1 MEPSTILEKSRVAD
15 VRQFETEKGNVSIL
29 AKLFKGLFVLA
40 LAFVGCFVILQV
52 VMYWLLAD
60 LVPFP
65 TFSFRTKVWI
75 MGGLEDYIED
85 PELITIIYSGD
96 VYSGPG
102 DVPTSMPVS
111 GSIFCDY
118 GKNVTCANGYV
129 YANHTGIDIPVAAG
143 TPVHTTIA
151 GTVVYAGPNSQ
162 GYGNLVVVQ
171 NGKVQTFYAHNSQIN
186 VSVGQFVQLGQL
198 VASSGSTGDSTGPH
212 VHYEVRVN
220 GKPVDPRSLSLP
232 EVK

>member
-1 MEPSTILEKSRVAD
+1 M
-15 VRQFETEKGNVSIL
+15 L
-29 AKLFKGLFVLA
+29 ATTYGFDRGENLVGLMSKLFKGLFA
-40 LAFVGCFVILQV
+40 LAIVFVGCFVILQV

-65 TFSFRTKVWI
+65 TFSFRAKEWI
-75 MGGLEDYIED
+75 MGSLENYIED
-85 PELITIIYSGD
+85 PEMITIIYNGE

-118 GKNVTCANGYV
+118 GKDVTCANGYV
-129 YANHTGIDIPVAAG
+129 YANHTGIDIPVDSG

-151 GTVVYAGPNSQ
+151 GTVVYAGPNSD

-171 NGKVQTFYAHNSQIN
+171 NGKVQTFYAHNSSID
-186 VSVGQFVQLGQL
+186 VTVGQFVQQGQV
-198 VASSGSTGDSTGPH
+198 VAESGSSGNSTGPH

-220 GKPVDPRSLSLP
+220 GKPVDPRSLSLD
-232 EVK
+232 EGGQ

>member
-1 MEPSTILEKSRVAD
+1 M
-15 VRQFETEKGNVSIL
+15 
-29 AKLFKGLFVLA
+29 FKGLFA
-40 LAFVGCFVILQV
+40 LAITFAGCFVLLQV

-65 TFSFRTKVWI
+65 TFAFRTREWI
-75 MGGLEDYIED
+75 MGSLENYIED
-85 PELITIIYSGD
+85 PEMITIIYNGE

-102 DVPTSMPVS
+102 DVPTSMPVA

-129 YANHTGIDIPVAAG
+129 YANHTGIDIPVESG

-151 GTVVYAGPNSQ
+151 GTVVYAGPNPD

-171 NGKVQTFYAHNSQIN
+171 NGKVQTFYAHNSTIG
-186 VSVGQFVQLGQL
+186 VTVGQFVQQGQA
-198 VASSGSTGDSTGPH
+198 VAGSGSTGNSTGPH

-220 GKPVDPRSLSLP
+220 GKPVDPRSLSLA
-232 EVK
+232 EGGK

>member
-1 MEPSTILEKSRVAD
+1 M
-15 VRQFETEKGNVSIL
+15 L
-29 AKLFKGLFVLA
+29 AINFGFDRGENLVGLMSKLFKGLFA
-40 LAFVGCFVILQV
+40 LAIVFAGCFVILQV
-52 VMYWLLAD
+52 IMYWLLAD

-75 MGGLEDYIED
+75 MGSLENYIED
-85 PELITIIYSGD
+85 PEMITIIYNGE

-118 GKNVTCANGYV
+118 GKDVTCANGYV
-129 YANHTGIDIPVAAG
+129 YANHTGIDIPVNGG

-151 GTVVYAGPNSQ
+151 GTVVYAGPNSD

-171 NGKVQTFYAHNSQIN
+171 NGKVQTFYAHNSA
-186 VSVGQFVQLGQL
+186 VDVTVGQFVQQGQV
-198 VASSGSTGDSTGPH
+198 VASSGSTGNSTGPH

-220 GKPVDPRSLSLP
+220 GKPVDPRSLSLD
-232 EVK
+232 EGGQ

>member
-1 MEPSTILEKSRVAD
+1 MSRV
-15 VRQFETEKGNVSIL
+15 
-29 AKLFKGLFVLA
+29 FKGLFAIA
-40 LAFVGCFVILQV
+40 LSFTLCFVVLQV

-65 TFSFRTKVWI
+65 TFSFRTKEWI
-75 MGGLEDYIED
+75 MGSLENYLED
-85 PELITIIYSGD
+85 PEMITIIYNGE
-96 VYSGPG
+96 VYTGPG
-102 DVPTSMPVS
+102 NVPSGMPVS
-111 GSIFCDY
+111 GAVFCDY
-118 GKNVTCANGYV
+118 GKHATCANGYV
-129 YANHTGIDIPVAAG
+129 YDNHTGIDIPVATG

-151 GTVVYAGPNSQ
+151 GTVVYAGPDSH

-171 NGKVQTFYAHNSQIN
+171 NGQVQTFYAHNSNISA
-186 VSVGQFVQLGQL
+186 SVGQFVQPGQ
-198 VASSGSTGDSTGPH
+198 VIASSGSSGNSTGPH

>member
-1 MEPSTILEKSRVAD
+1 MLATGYGKDRGETIVGLMS
-15 VRQFETEKGNVSIL
+15 
-29 AKLFKGLFVLA
+29 KLFKGLFA
-40 LAFVGCFVILQV
+40 LAIVFVGCFVILQV

-65 TFSFRTKVWI
+65 TFSFRAKEWI
-75 MGGLEDYIED
+75 MGSLENYIED
-85 PELITIIYSGD
+85 PEMITIIYNGE

-129 YANHTGIDIPVAAG
+129 YANHTGIDIPVESG
-143 TPVHTTIA
+143 TSVHTTIA
-151 GTVVYAGPNSQ
+151 GTVVYAGPNSD

-171 NGKVQTFYAHNSQIN
+171 NGKVQTFYAHNSS
-186 VSVGQFVQLGQL
+186 VDVTVGQFVKPGQV
-198 VASSGSTGDSTGPH
+198 VAESGSTGNSTGPH

-220 GKPVDPRSLSLP
+220 GQPVDPRSLSSS
-232 EVK
+232 EGK